1 MGIASDLV
9 ILIVAGMMGGFV
21 ARMLR
26 QPLLLGYIVAG
37 VLVGPHT
44 GGITVSGVHQIE
56 LLAEIGVA
64 LLLFTLGIE
73 FSIKELKPVR
83 HVALIGTPLQII
95 LTMAFGWGTGQLMG
109 WDSHLSMWFG
119 AFIALSSTMVVLK
132 TLESKGLVGTL
143 SSRVMLGM
151 LVVQDIAIVPMLIIM
166 PQLGSDT
173 FGLQALGMAGIK
185 TVLFLVSMF
194 MLGSRVIPGFMRI
207 VAGWNSREMFMLS
220 CSAIGLGIGYATH
233 MLGLSFA
240 FGAFVA
246 GMVLSESRYAY
257 QALSDILPLRDIFS
271 LIFFASVGMLIDPFY
286 VWENIGTILILA
298 SAILVGKGLIFGSM
312 ACLFNYRNVIPLAL
326 GLGMFQVG
334 ELSFLLLQQGTES
347 GSFPKEYFPLFM
359 GAGIVT
365 MLLTP
370 LMASC
375 TGPIYSLLQSRRK
388 SDPVQTINLP
398 ESELDGHVVILGYG
412 RFGSYVADS
421 LREIDI
427 PHVVVELNANKI
439 ELAAKDGRAVIYGD
453 AGQEIV
459 LEAARVSHA
468 RMVLLTIPSVRGS
481 SSVLQKVHHLA
492 PQCPIVALSRNPEH
506 LEVLNELGA
515 HHIIMPEFETGL
527 EMVRQTLFNFCLPA
541 VEIQNVMDS
550 MRRERYT
557 TDVEQN
563 YPRSAQFFRLSKAA
577 ESLNLNWVEVSEDAE
592 IRGRTLAGSKIRT
605 VTGVSVAGV
614 LRDDHFIQNP
624 DGAFQFEQG
633 DIVGVLGGRKNIERF
648 RCLASEPG
656 ELEIEV

>member
-1 MGIASDLV
+1 VGIASDLV
-9 ILIVAGMMGGFV
+9 ILIVAGMLCGFI
-21 ARMLR
+21 ARMMR

-37 VLVGPHT
+37 VLVGPYT
-44 GGITVSGVHQIE
+44 GGITVSGVHEIE

-95 LTMAFGWGTGQLMG
+95 LTMVFGWSVGQLMG
-109 WDSHLSMWFG
+109 WDSHLSTWFG
-119 AFIALSSTMVVLK
+119 GFIALSSTMVVLK

-151 LVVQDIAIVPMLIIM
+151 LVMQDIAIVPMLIIM
-166 PQLGSDT
+166 PQLGSES
-173 FGLQALGMAGIK
+173 FGLQELGLAGLK
-185 TVLFLVSMF
+185 TVLFLASMF
-194 MLGSRVIPGFMRI
+194 MLGSRIIPQFMKM

-220 CSAIGLGIGYATH
+220 CSAIGLGIGYVTH
-233 MLGLSFA
+233 SLGLSFA

-286 VWENIGTILILA
+286 LWEHIGTILVLALAILA
-298 SAILVGKGLIFGSM
+298 GKGIIFGSM
-312 ACLFNYRNVIPLAL
+312 ARVFGYRNVIPLAL

-334 ELSFLLLQQGTES
+334 ELSFLLLQQGAES

-359 GAGIVT
+359 GVGIVT
-365 MLLTP
+365 MLMTP
-370 LMASC
+370 IMASC
-375 TGPIYSLLQSRRK
+375 TGPLYSLLKSRRK
-388 SDPVQTINLP
+388 TDPLQTVNLP

-427 PHVVVELNANKI
+427 PHVVVELNANKV
-439 ELAAKDGRAVIYGD
+439 EQAAEDGRAVIYGD

-459 LEAARVSHA
+459 LEAARLSHA
-468 RMVLLTIPSVRGS
+468 RMVLMTIPSVRGS
-481 SSVLQKVHHLA
+481 SSVLEKVHHLA
-492 PQCPIVALSRNPEH
+492 SQCPVVALSRNPEH
-506 LEVLNELGA
+506 LEVLNELGV

-527 EMVRQTLFNFCLPA
+527 EMVRQTLFNFCLPP

-557 TDVEQN
+557 TDVERN
-563 YPRSAQFFRLSKAA
+563 YARSSQLSRLSRAA
-577 ESLNLNWVEVSEDAE
+577 ESVRLNWVEVDRDAE
-592 IRGRTLAGSKIRT
+592 IVDRSLAGSKIRT

-614 LRDDHFIQNP
+614 LRDDHFIENP
-624 DGAFQFEQG
+624 DGSFRFMAG
-633 DIVGVLGGRKNIERF
+633 DIVGVLGGRENIERF
-648 RCLASEPG
+648 RCLTTPPQSN
-656 ELEIEV
+656 LNEV

>member
-9 ILIVAGMMGGFV
+9 ILIVAGMLGGFV

-44 GGITVSGVHQIE
+44 GGITVSGVHEIE

-166 PQLGSDT
+166 PQLGSDS
-173 FGLQALGMAGIK
+173 FGLQALGLAGIK

-207 VAGWNSREMFMLS
+207 VASWNSREMFMLS

-298 SAILVGKGLIFGSM
+298 VAILAGKGLIFGSV
-312 ACLFNYRNVIPLAL
+312 ARLFNYRNVIPLAL

-334 ELSFLLLQQGTES
+334 ELSFLLLQQGAES

-359 GAGIVT
+359 GVGIVT

-370 LMASC
+370 IMASC
-375 TGPIYSLLQSRRK
+375 TGPLYSMLQSRRK
-388 SDPVQTINLP
+388 SDPLQTINLP

-427 PHVVVELNANKI
+427 PHVVVELNANKV
-439 ELAAKDGRAVIYGD
+439 ELAAEDGRAVIYGD

-557 TDVEQN
+557 TDVERN
-563 YPRSAQFFRLSKAA
+563 YPKSAQLFRLSKAA
-577 ESLNLNWVEVSEDAE
+577 ESLNLSWVEVSEHAE
-592 IRGRTLAGSKIRT
+592 IMGRSLAGSKIRT

-624 DGAFQFEQG
+624 DGSFQFEQG

-648 RCLASEPG
+648 RSLASEPG
-656 ELEIEV
+656 DLEKEV

>member
-1 MGIASDLV
+1 LGIASDLV
-9 ILIVAGMMGGFV
+9 ILIVAGMLGGFV

-44 GGITVSGVHQIE
+44 GGITVSGVHEIE

-83 HVALIGTPLQII
+83 YVALIGTPLQII

-109 WDSHLSMWFG
+109 WDSHLSIWFG
-119 AFIALSSTMVVLK
+119 AFVSLSSTMVVLK

-166 PQLGSDT
+166 PQLGSDS
-173 FGLQALGMAGIK
+173 FGLAQLGMAGIK
-185 TVLFLVSMF
+185 TVLFLLSMF
-194 MLGSRVIPGFMRI
+194 VLGSRGIPRFMRI

-233 MLGLSFA
+233 SLGLSFA

-271 LIFFASVGMLIDPFY
+271 LIFFASVGMLIDPVY
-286 VWENIGTILILA
+286 VWEHIWSILILA
-298 SAILVGKGLIFGSM
+298 SAILVFKGLIFGSV
-312 ACLFNYRNVIPLAL
+312 ARLFRYRNVIPLAL

-334 ELSFLLLQQGTES
+334 ELSFLLLQQGAES

-359 GAGIVT
+359 GTGIVT
-365 MLLTP
+365 MLITP
-370 LMASC
+370 IVASC
-375 TGPIYSLLQSRRK
+375 TGPLYSRIQKHRK
-388 SDPVQTINLP
+388 SDPFESMNLP
-398 ESELDGHVVILGYG
+398 EHELDGHVVILGYG
-412 RFGSYVADS
+412 RFGSYVAES

-427 PHVVVELNANKI
+427 PHVVVEIHAGKVDQAV
-439 ELAAKDGRAVIYGD
+439 EDGRAVIYGD

-468 RMVLLTIPSVRGS
+468 RMVLMTIPSVRGS
-481 SSVLQKVHHLA
+481 AAILERVEYLS
-492 PQCPIVALSRNPEH
+492 PQCPVVALSRNPEH
-506 LEVLNELGA
+506 LEVLNELGVD
-515 HHIIMPEFETGL
+515 HIIMPEFETGL
-527 EMVRQTLFNFCLPA
+527 EMIRQTLFNFCLSP

-550 MRRERYT
+550 MRRQRYT
-557 TDVEQN
+557 PDLELN
-563 YPRSAQFFRLSKAA
+563 YPKTALLARLSKAA
-577 ESLNLNWVEVSEDAE
+577 ESVNLNWVEVEENADIVGSS
-592 IRGRTLAGSKIRT
+592 LAGSKIRT

-614 LRDDHFIQNP
+614 LRDDRFIQNP
-624 DGAFQFEQG
+624 DSSFRFMIG
-633 DIVGVLGGRKNIERF
+633 DIVGVLGGRENIERF
-648 RCLASEPG
+648 RCLATVPKCD
-656 ELEIEV
+656 LKEV

>member
-9 ILIVAGMMGGFV
+9 IIIVAGMLGGLV
-21 ARMLR
+21 ARMMR

-37 VLVGPHT
+37 VLVGPYT
-44 GGITVSGVHQIE
+44 GGITISGVHEIE

-83 HVALIGTPLQII
+83 HVALIGTPLQIV
-95 LTMAFGWGTGQLMG
+95 LTMAFGWTVGQFMG
-109 WDSHLSMWFG
+109 WDSHLSTWFG

-166 PQLGSDT
+166 PQLGSES
-173 FGLQALGMAGIK
+173 FGMQELAYAGVK

-220 CSAIGLGIGYATH
+220 CSAIGLGVGYATH
-233 MLGLSFA
+233 SLGLSFA

-286 VWENIGTILILA
+286 LWDHIGTILILA
-298 SAILVGKGLIFGSM
+298 VAILIGKGLVFGSM
-312 ACLFNYRNVIPLAL
+312 AFLFRYRNIIPLAL
-326 GLGMFQVG
+326 GFGMFQVG

-347 GSFPKEYFPLFM
+347 GSFPREYFPLFM
-359 GAGIVT
+359 GVGIVT

-370 LMASC
+370 VMASC
-375 TGPIYSLLQSRRK
+375 TGPIYSMLRSRSKTDPLQT
-388 SDPVQTINLP
+388 VNLP

-412 RFGSYVADS
+412 RFGSYVSES

-427 PHVVVELNANKI
+427 PNVVVELNANKV
-439 ELAAKDGRAVIYGD
+439 EEAADAGRAVIYGD

-459 LEAARVSHA
+459 LEAARISRA

-481 SSVLQKVHHLA
+481 NSVLEKVYHMA
-492 PQCPIVALSRNPEH
+492 PQCPVVALSRNPEH
-506 LEVLNELGA
+506 LEVLNKLGV

-527 EMVRQTLFNFCLPA
+527 EMVRQTLFNFCMPP

-557 TDVEQN
+557 TDVELN
-563 YPRSAQFFRLSKAA
+563 YPKAAQLSRLSRAA
-577 ESLNLNWVEVSEDAE
+577 ESINLNWVEVDPDAE
-592 IRGRTLAGSKIRT
+592 IVDRSLAGSKIRT

-614 LRDDHFIQNP
+614 LREDHFIQNP
-624 DGAFQFEQG
+624 DGAFKFMAG
-633 DIVGVLGGRKNIERF
+633 DIVGVLGGRDNIERF
-648 RCLASEPG
+648 RCLATPPKC
-656 ELEIEV
+656 ELKEV

>member
-9 ILIVAGMMGGFV
+9 ILIVAGMLGGFI
-21 ARMLR
+21 ARMMR

-44 GGITVSGVHQIE
+44 GGITVSGVHEIE

-73 FSIKELKPVR
+73 FSVKELKPVR

-95 LTMAFGWGTGQLMG
+95 LTMAFGCGVGRLMG
-109 WDSHLSMWFG
+109 WDSHISIWFG

-166 PQLGSDT
+166 PQLGSES

-185 TVLFLVSMF
+185 TVLFLISMF
-194 MLGSRVIPGFMRI
+194 VLGSRIIPRFMQV
-207 VAGWNSREMFMLS
+207 VASWNSREMFMLS
-220 CSAIGLGIGYATH
+220 CSAIGLGIGYTTH
-233 MLGLSFA
+233 SLGLSFA

-271 LIFFASVGMLIDPFY
+271 LIFFASVGMLIDPVY
-286 VWENIGTILILA
+286 VWDHIGTIMILA
-298 SAILVGKGLIFGSM
+298 AAILVGKGLIFGSM
-312 ACLFNYRNVIPLAL
+312 ARLFNYRNVIPLAL

-334 ELSFLLLQQGTES
+334 ELSFLLLQQGAES

-359 GAGIVT
+359 GVGIVT

-370 LMASC
+370 IMASC
-375 TGPIYSLLQSRRK
+375 TGPLYSLLQSRRK
-388 SDPVQTINLP
+388 KDPLQTINLP

-412 RFGSYVADS
+412 RFGSYVAYS
-421 LREIDI
+421 LHEIDI
-427 PHVVVELNANKI
+427 PNVVVELNANKV
-439 ELAAKDGRAVIYGD
+439 EQAADAGMSVIYGD
-453 AGQEIV
+453 AGNEVV
-459 LEAARVSHA
+459 LEAARISHA
-468 RMVLLTIPSVRGS
+468 RMVLLTIPSVQGS
-481 SSVLQKVHHLA
+481 TSVLENVHRLA
-492 PQCPIVALSRNPEH
+492 PQCPVVALSRNPEH
-506 LEVLNELGA
+506 LEVLNELGV

-527 EMVRQTLFNFCLPA
+527 EMIRQTLFNFCIPP

-557 TDVEQN
+557 TGVERTYCN
-563 YPRSAQFFRLSKAA
+563 AAQLFRLSRAA
-577 ESLNLNWVEVSEDAE
+577 ESINLNWVEVHRDAE
-592 IRGRTLAGSKIRT
+592 IVGCSLAGSKIRT

-624 DGAFQFEQG
+624 DGDFIFMAG
-633 DIVGVLGGRKNIERF
+633 DIMGVLGGRENIEKF
-648 RCLASEPG
+648 RLLASAPQE
-656 ELEIEV
+656 EVEDG

>member
-9 ILIVAGMMGGFV
+9 ILIVAGMLGGFV

-44 GGITVSGVHQIE
+44 GGITVSGVHEIE

-109 WDSHLSMWFG
+109 WDSHLSIWFG

-166 PQLGSDT
+166 PQLGSES
-173 FGLQALGMAGIK
+173 FGLQALGFAGIK

-194 MLGSRVIPGFMRI
+194 VLGTRIIPRFMRI

-233 MLGLSFA
+233 TLGLSFA

-286 VWENIGTILILA
+286 LWEHIGTILILA
-298 SAILVGKGLIFGSM
+298 LAILAGKGFIFG
-312 ACLFNYRNVIPLAL
+312 AVARVFNYRNVIPIAL
-326 GLGMFQVG
+326 GFGMFQVG

-347 GSFPKEYFPLFM
+347 GSFPREYFPLFM
-359 GAGIVT
+359 GVGIVT

-370 LMASC
+370 IMASC
-375 TGPIYSLLQSRRK
+375 TGPLYSMLQSRRK
-388 SDPVQTINLP
+388 TDPLQTVNLP

-412 RFGSYVADS
+412 RFGSYVAES

-427 PHVVVELNANKI
+427 PHVVVELNANKV
-439 ELAAKDGRAVIYGD
+439 ELAADAGRAVIYGD
-453 AGQEIV
+453 AGQEVV

-468 RMVLLTIPSVRGS
+468 RMVLMTIPSVRGS
-481 SSVLQKVHHLA
+481 ASVLEKVHHLA

-506 LEVLNELGA
+506 LDILNELGV

-563 YPRSAQFFRLSKAA
+563 YPKSAQLSRLSKAA
-577 ESLNLNWVEVSEDAE
+577 ESLNLSWVEIDEEAE
-592 IRGRTLAGSKIRT
+592 IAGRSLAGSKIRT

-614 LRDDHFIQNP
+614 LRNDHFIQNP
-624 DGAFQFEQG
+624 DGSFQFEQG

-648 RCLASEPG
+648 RCLASEPE
-656 ELEIEV
+656 ELEKEV

>member
-9 ILIVAGMMGGFV
+9 IIIVAGMLGGFI

-26 QPLLLGYIVAG
+26 QPLLLGYIIAG
-37 VLVGPHT
+37 VLVGPYT
-44 GGITVSGVHQIE
+44 GGITVSGVHEIE

-83 HVALIGTPLQII
+83 HVALIGTPLQIV
-95 LTMAFGWGTGQLMG
+95 LTMVFGWAVGQLMG
-109 WDSHLSMWFG
+109 WDSHLSTWFG

-132 TLESKGLVGTL
+132 TLEGKGLVGTL

-166 PQLGSDT
+166 PQLGSES
-173 FGLQALGMAGIK
+173 FGMQELGYAGIK
-185 TVLFLVSMF
+185 TVVFVASMF

-220 CSAIGLGIGYATH
+220 CSAIGLGIGYTTH
-233 MLGLSFA
+233 SLGLSFA

-286 VWENIGTILILA
+286 LWDHIGTILVLA
-298 SAILVGKGLIFGSM
+298 VAILIGKGLVFGSM
-312 ACLFNYRNVIPLAL
+312 AFLFRYRNIIPLAL
-326 GLGMFQVG
+326 GFGMFQVG

-359 GAGIVT
+359 GVGIVT

-370 LMASC
+370 VMASC
-375 TGPIYSLLQSRRK
+375 TGPVYSMLRSRSKTDPLQT
-388 SDPVQTINLP
+388 VNLP
-398 ESELDGHVVILGYG
+398 ENELDGHVVILGYG
-412 RFGSYVADS
+412 RFGSYVSES
-421 LREIDI
+421 LLEIGI
-427 PHVVVELNANKI
+427 PNVVVELNANKV
-439 ELAAKDGRAVIYGD
+439 EEAADAGRAVIYGD

-481 SSVLQKVHHLA
+481 SAVLEKVYHMA
-492 PQCPIVALSRNPEH
+492 PQCPVVALSRNPEH
-506 LEVLNELGA
+506 LDVLNRLGV

-527 EMVRQTLFNFCLPA
+527 EMVRQTLFNFCMPP

-557 TDVEQN
+557 TDVELN
-563 YPRSAQFFRLSKAA
+563 YPKAAQLSRLSRAA
-577 ESLNLNWVEVSEDAE
+577 ESINLNWVEVDSEAE
-592 IRGRTLAGSKIRT
+592 IVGRSLAGSKIRT

-614 LRDDHFIQNP
+614 LRDELFIQNP
-624 DGAFQFEQG
+624 DGTFRFMAG
-633 DIVGVLGGRKNIERF
+633 DIVGVLGGRDNIERF
-648 RCLASEPG
+648 RCLATPPKC
-656 ELEIEV
+656 ELNEV

>member
-9 ILIVAGMMGGFV
+9 ILIVAGMLGGLV

-44 GGITVSGVHQIE
+44 GGITVSGVHEIE

-95 LTMAFGWGTGQLMG
+95 LTMSFGWLTGQLMG
-109 WDSHLSMWFG
+109 WDSHLSTWFG

-166 PQLGSDT
+166 PQLGSDS

-298 SAILVGKGLIFGSM
+298 GAILVGKGLIFGSV
-312 ACLFNYRNVIPLAL
+312 ARLFNYRNVIPLAL

-370 LMASC
+370 IMASF
-375 TGPIYSLLQSRRK
+375 TGPLYSMLQSRRK

-439 ELAAKDGRAVIYGD
+439 ELAAEDGRAVVYGD

-557 TDVEQN
+557 TDVERN
-563 YPRSAQFFRLSKAA
+563 YPRSAQLFRLSKAA

-614 LRDDHFIQNP
+614 LRNDHFIQNP
-624 DGAFQFEQG
+624 DGSFQFEQG

-648 RCLASEPG
+648 RCLASESG
-656 ELEIEV
+656 ELETEV

>member
-9 ILIVAGMMGGFV
+9 IIIVAGMLGALI

-26 QPLLLGYIVAG
+26 QPLLLGYIIAG

-44 GGITVSGVHQIE
+44 GGITVSGVHEIE

-73 FSIKELKPVR
+73 FSINELKPVR
-83 HVALIGTPLQII
+83 HVALIGTPLQIV
-95 LTMAFGWGTGQLMG
+95 LTMTFGWAVGQFMG
-109 WDSHLSMWFG
+109 WDSHLSTWFG

-166 PQLGSDT
+166 PQLGSES
-173 FGLQALGMAGIK
+173 FGMQELAYAGVK
-185 TVLFLVSMF
+185 TVLFLASMF
-194 MLGSRVIPGFMRI
+194 ILGSRVIPRFMRI
-207 VAGWNSREMFMLS
+207 VAGWNSRELFMLT
-220 CSAIGLGIGYATH
+220 CSAIGLGVGYATH
-233 MLGLSFA
+233 SLGLSFA

-271 LIFFASVGMLIDPFY
+271 LIFFASVGMLIDPLY
-286 VWENIGTILILA
+286 IWDHIGTILILA
-298 SAILVGKGLIFGSM
+298 VAILVGKGLVFGAM
-312 ACLFNYRNVIPLAL
+312 ARLFRYRNIIPLAL
-326 GLGMFQVG
+326 GFGMFQVG
-334 ELSFLLLQQGTES
+334 ELSFLLLQQGAES

-359 GAGIVT
+359 GVGIVT

-370 LMASC
+370 VMASC
-375 TGPIYSLLQSRRK
+375 TGPIYSLLRTRSNT
-388 SDPVQTINLP
+388 DPLQTVNLP

-412 RFGSYVADS
+412 RFGSYVAES

-427 PHVVVELNANKI
+427 PHVVVELNANKV
-439 ELAAKDGRAVIYGD
+439 EEAAEAGRAVIYGD

-468 RMVLLTIPSVRGS
+468 RMVLMTIPSVRGS
-481 SSVLQKVHHLA
+481 SSVLEKVYHMA
-492 PQCPIVALSRNPEH
+492 PQCPVVALSRNPEH
-506 LEVLNELGA
+506 LEVLRALGA

-527 EMVRQTLFNFCLPA
+527 EMVRQTLFNFCMSA
-541 VEIQNVMDS
+541 VDIQNVMDS

-557 TDVEQN
+557 TDLEFS
-563 YPRSAQFFRLSKAA
+563 YPKAVQLSRLSRAA
-577 ESLNLNWVEVSEDAE
+577 ESINLNWVEVDSKAE
-592 IRGRTLAGSKIRT
+592 IVGRTLAGSKIRT
-605 VTGVSVAGV
+605 VTGVSVAGI
-614 LRDDHFIQNP
+614 LRENDFIQNP
-624 DGAFQFEQG
+624 DATFKFMAG

-648 RCLASEPG
+648 RCLATSTQC
-656 ELEIEV
+656 ELNEV

>member
-1 MGIASDLV
+1 LGIASDLV
-9 ILIVAGMMGGFV
+9 ILIVAGMLGGFV
-21 ARMLR
+21 ARMFR

-37 VLVGPHT
+37 VLVGPYT
-44 GGITVSGVHQIE
+44 GGITISSVHDVE

-95 LTMAFGWGTGQLMG
+95 LTMAFGWGAGQFMG
-109 WDSHLSMWFG
+109 WDSHLSIWFG

-132 TLESKGLVGTL
+132 TLESHGLVGTL

-151 LVVQDIAIVPMLIIM
+151 LVVQDIVIVPMLIIM
-166 PQLGSDT
+166 PQLGSDS
-173 FGLQALGMAGIK
+173 FGLQQLGMAGIK
-185 TVLFLVSMF
+185 TVLFLASMF
-194 MLGSRVIPGFMRI
+194 VLGSRIIPRFMKI

-220 CSAIGLGIGYATH
+220 CSAIGLGIGYLTH
-233 MLGLSFA
+233 SLGLSFA

-271 LIFFASVGMLIDPFY
+271 LIFFASVGMLINPFY
-286 VWENIGTILILA
+286 VWEHIGTILALA
-298 SAILVGKGLIFGSM
+298 FAILVGKGFIFGSM
-312 ACLFNYRNVIPLAL
+312 ACIFRYRNVIPLAL

-334 ELSFLLLQQGTES
+334 ELSFLLLQQGAES

-359 GAGIVT
+359 GVGIVT
-365 MLLTP
+365 MLITP
-370 LMASC
+370 IMASC
-375 TGPIYSLLQSRRK
+375 TGPLYSMLQSRRK
-388 SDPVQTINLP
+388 TNPLQTMNLP

-412 RFGSYVADS
+412 RFGAYVADS
-421 LREIDI
+421 LHDIDI
-427 PHVVVELNANKI
+427 PHVIVDLDANKVELASD
-439 ELAAKDGRAVIYGD
+439 AGRAVIYGD

-468 RMVLLTIPSVRGS
+468 RMVLMTIPSVRGS
-481 SSVLQKVHHLA
+481 NSVLEKVNLLA
-492 PQCPIVALSRNPEH
+492 PQCQVVALSRNPEH
-506 LEVLNELGA
+506 LEMLNELGV

-557 TDVEQN
+557 SDVERN
-563 YPRSAQFFRLSKAA
+563 YPKAAQFFRLSKAA
-577 ESLNLNWVEVSEDAE
+577 ESINLNWVEVNDEAE
-592 IRGRTLAGSKIRT
+592 IVGRSLAGSKIRT
-605 VTGVSVAGV
+605 VTGVSVVGV
-614 LRDDHFIQNP
+614 LRSDHFIQNP
-624 DGAFQFEQG
+624 DGSFQFADG

-648 RCLASEPG
+648 RRLASQPE
-656 ELEIEV
+656 EEKEV

>member
-9 ILIVAGMMGGFV
+9 ILIVAGMLGGFI

-37 VLVGPHT
+37 VLVGPYT
-44 GGITVSGVHQIE
+44 GGVTISGVHEIE

-73 FSIKELKPVR
+73 FSLKELKPVR

-95 LTMAFGWGTGQLMG
+95 LTMAFGWGTGQFMG
-109 WDSHLSMWFG
+109 WDSHLSVWFG

-151 LVVQDIAIVPMLIIM
+151 LVMQDIAIVPMLIIM
-166 PQLGSDT
+166 PQLGSES
-173 FGLQALGMAGIK
+173 FGLQDLGMAGIK

-194 MLGSRVIPGFMRI
+194 VLGSRVIPRFMRI

-271 LIFFASVGMLIDPFY
+271 LIFFASVGMLIDPVY
-286 VWENIGTILILA
+286 VWEHLGTILFLSLSIL
-298 SAILVGKGLIFGSM
+298 LGKGFIFGSM
-312 ACLFNYRNVIPLAL
+312 GWLFRYRNVIPLAL

-334 ELSFLLLQQGTES
+334 ELSFLLLQQGAES

-359 GAGIVT
+359 GVGIVT
-365 MLLTP
+365 MLITP
-370 LMASC
+370 IMASC
-375 TGPIYSLLQSRRK
+375 TGPIYSLLKKRSK
-388 SDPVQTINLP
+388 SDPLQTVNLP

-427 PHVVVELNANKI
+427 PHVIVELDANKV
-439 ELAAKDGRAVIYGD
+439 ELAADAGRAVIYGD
-453 AGQEIV
+453 AGQEVV
-459 LEAARVSHA
+459 LEAARVSDA

-481 SSVLQKVHHLA
+481 SSVLEKVHHLA
-492 PQCPIVALSRNPEH
+492 PQCPVVALSRNSEH
-506 LEVLNELGA
+506 LEVLNELGV

-527 EMVRQTLFNFCLPA
+527 EMVRQILFNFCLPA

-557 TDVEQN
+557 TDVERN
-563 YPRSAQFFRLSKAA
+563 YPKAAQLFRLSRAA
-577 ESLNLNWVEVSEDAE
+577 ESINLSWVEVADGAE
-592 IRGRTLAGSKIRT
+592 IVGRSLAGSKIRT

-614 LRDDHFIQNP
+614 LRDNHFVQNP
-624 DGAFQFEQG
+624 DGSFQFAYG

-648 RCLASEPG
+648 RCIASQPED
-656 ELEIEV
+656 EIED

>member
-1 MGIASDLV
+1 MV
-9 ILIVAGMMGGFV
+9 ILIVAGMLGGFA
-21 ARMLR
+21 ARMMR
-26 QPLLLGYIVAG
+26 QPLLLGYIIAG
-37 VLVGPHT
+37 VLVGPYT
-44 GGITVSGVHQIE
+44 GGITVSGVHEIE

-95 LTMAFGWGTGQLMG
+95 LTMVFGWGTGRLMG
-109 WDSHLSMWFG
+109 WDTHLSIWFG

-151 LVVQDIAIVPMLIIM
+151 LVVQDIVIVPMLIIM
-166 PQLGSDT
+166 PQLGSES
-173 FGLQALGMAGIK
+173 FGLQELGMAGVK
-185 TVLFLVSMF
+185 TVLFLISMF
-194 MLGSRVIPGFMRI
+194 VLGSRIIPRFMKV

-233 MLGLSFA
+233 SLGLSFA

-286 VWENIGTILILA
+286 VWEHIGTILILA
-298 SAILVGKGLIFGSM
+298 VAILLGKGFIFGAM
-312 ACLFNYRNVIPLAL
+312 GWIFRYRNIIPLAL

-334 ELSFLLLQQGTES
+334 ELSFLLLQQGAES

-359 GAGIVT
+359 GVGIVT

-370 LMASC
+370 IMASC
-375 TGPIYSLLQSRRK
+375 TGPLYSMLKSRFK
-388 SDPVQTINLP
+388 GDPFQTVNLP

-412 RFGSYVADS
+412 RFGSYVAES

-427 PHVVVELNANKI
+427 SHVVVELNANKV
-439 ELAAKDGRAVIYGD
+439 EEAADAGRAVIYGD
-453 AGQEIV
+453 AGQEVV

-468 RMVLLTIPSVRGS
+468 RMVLMTVPSLRGS
-481 SSVLQKVHHLA
+481 TSVLEKVHHLA
-492 PQCPIVALSRNPEH
+492 PQCPVVALSRNPEH
-506 LEVLNELGA
+506 LEVLNGLGV
-515 HHIIMPEFETGL
+515 HHIILPEFETGL
-527 EMVRQTLFNFCLPA
+527 EMVRQTLFNFCLPP
-541 VEIQNVMDS
+541 VDIQNVMDS

-563 YPRSAQFFRLSKAA
+563 YSKTAQLARLSRAA
-577 ESLNLNWVEVSEDAE
+577 ESLNLNWVEVDEAAE
-592 IRGRTLAGSKIRT
+592 IVDRTLAGSKIRT

-614 LRDDHFIQNP
+614 LRNDHFIQNP
-624 DGAFQFEQG
+624 DGSFRFMAG
-633 DIVGVLGGRKNIERF
+633 DIVGVLGGRENIERF
-648 RCLASEPG
+648 RCLAAPPKC
-656 ELEIEV
+656 ELKEV